1 MISELS
7 ARLDEM
13 AARRD
18 LSGVARLTRGGG
30 VLFEGAYG
38 LANRADRVPVRMGTR
53 FGLASFTKMFTAV
66 AVTSLV
72 RDGRLAFGTPVVDL
86 LAPDRRPSTL
96 RPDVTVHHL
105 LCHTSGIA
113 DYAEEEGDDAVEYA
127 TIWHDRPSYRMLRPA
142 DFLPLFGDLPAYR
155 APGERLHYSNAGY
168 VLLGVVIE
176 EVTGRAYTDVV
187 AERVFGPAG
196 MADSGFFR
204 LDEPWPDV
212 ATGYLPPE
220 RPGDRWRSNI
230 YSIPVIGGA
239 DGGAFSTAADIER
252 FLRAY
257 DAGTLVGP
265 ELRDVMLTPH
275 ARESEELAMGYGV
288 WLRGGGRTR
297 RFGHGGGDPGVEV
310 LARRLPELDVT
321 AVVLCNTS
329 AGLVGEVI
337 ELLLAEVTG

>member
-13 AARRD
+13 AAQRD
-18 LSGVARLTRGGG
+18 LSGVVRLTRSDE

-38 LANRADRVPVRMGTR
+38 LANRADRVPVHTGTR

-66 AVTSLV
+66 SVTSLV
-72 RDGRLAFGTPVVDL
+72 REGRFGFDTPVVDL
-86 LAPDRRPSTL
+86 LPPERRPTTL

-113 DYAEEEGDDAVEYA
+113 DYAEEEGDDALDYA
-127 TIWHDRPSYRMLRPA
+127 GIWHDRPSYRMLRPA
-142 DFLPLFGDLPAYR
+142 DFLPLFGDLPPYR

-176 EVTGRAYTDVV
+176 EVNGRAYTDVV
-187 AERVFGPAG
+187 TERVFGPAG

-204 LDEPWPDV
+204 LDEPWPDI
-212 ATGYLPPE
+212 ATGYIPPE
-220 RPGDRWRSNI
+220 RPGDPWRSNI

-239 DGGAFSTAADIER
+239 DGGAFCTAADIDR

-257 DAGTLVGP
+257 GAGTLVGP

-288 WLRGGGRTR
+288 WLRGDGPTR
-297 RFGHGGGDPGVEV
+297 KFGHGGGDPGVEM
-310 LARRLPELDVT
+310 LGRHMPELDVT
-321 AVVLCNTS
+321 AVALCNTS
-329 AGLVGEVI
+329 GGLVGEVMD
-337 ELLLAEVTG
+337 LLLAEVPG